1 MNTHKLVPALLVAVA
16 LNIPGEMLF
25 AQTTDHLS
33 CAPVVPTPTSISA
46 VSPVSS
52 ALHVLPPLGAIS
64 GDPANLDQSL
74 TDYLEVRLC
83 DAGTPQ
89 CVALASLTSQH
100 IKNGMEYIHLKE
112 KKYQVNW
119 KVSKDDLGKS
129 VKIQILVAGLLIGS
143 TPYQANSPANV
154 PVQMRVD
161 NHPRIRARVLRAQ
174 GKSAS
179 EITFALISEFH
190 VGGFDVTLLLNAEQF
205 SSIEI
210 ASALKDAFNATP
222 TQTTAWMRDAGIRAV
237 EIARA
242 LFGVYGQ
249 AASDVAATLRAA
261 GFKSADVYAALRAT
275 APGWTI
281 EGGEIALQSAG
292 FCTDDVFAAI
302 QPDLVARYQGWIAK
316 SAPILY
322 LDQSERYKFASVAWY
337 MQNSYVHWSLPGGA
351 CPTTLDL
358 ANGGPCNAAVGA
370 VAPEGLVAFVQ
381 QKFIHNA
388 PFLTANGVDPSD
400 GIAVQHFVE
409 SLDIRVIQKD
419 DSIWAGQPA
428 LATAYIN
435 VIRNK
440 TPNTP
445 EFGTTDLQF
454 WSFYP
459 YNGPGTIQSDTEV
472 FGAGYKATKEL
483 DPLGT
488 HIPDWENA
496 TVRFD
501 TPTGDVVQVTGTA
514 HGDVRDLAAGLNYE
528 GTYPVLY
535 SSRNGHSVWSVTGDN
550 PITLKDYTT
559 DLSIDLGILGSID
572 LGTFGIRVDGLNI
585 TSVGDRFDTSSSFQL
600 AAVYD
605 TCVDFADFAPGFCEG
620 KNPIQPAPALDPGVD
635 ILHNVVPIGSCR
647 YLDGSFAIPP
657 SDDKPSLPPGAASTQ
672 LMQTVCPR
680 PFTARADG
688 SPAPNTEWWLM
699 GRFGPEKNSVLGL
712 NAWEEWVNVD
722 FGPGVQGVIAI
733 GCAPF
738 SAILGVGFG
747 VCVGVA
753 DAAFEIALPLVKD
766 QVINAFLPPPGS
778 PQSPYWKPCALR
790 RDGSC

>member
-1 MNTHKLVPALLVAVA
+1 MKIPKLAQVLIVTIAIA
-16 LNIPGEMLF
+16 LNSTGQPLF
-25 AQTTDHLS
+25 AQTPAHLS
-33 CAPVVPTPTSISA
+33 CTPVIPTPTSVSA
-46 VSPVSS
+46 VSAVSS
-52 ALHVLPPLGAIS
+52 ALHVLPPLGAVS
-64 GDPANLDQSL
+64 GDPANLDRSL
-74 TDYLEVRLC
+74 TDYLEVRPC

-100 IKNGMEYIHLKE
+100 TKNGMEYIHLLE
-112 KKYQVNW
+112 NKYQVNW
-119 KVSKDDLGKS
+119 KALKEHIGKAIN
-129 VKIQILVAGLLIGS
+129 VQVLVAGLLVS
-143 TPYQANSPANV
+143 SAPYQIQSPANV
-154 PVQMRVD
+154 AVHFRVD
-161 NHPRIRARVLRAQ
+161 NHPRIRSRVLHAQ

-179 EITFALISEFH
+179 EITFALVAEFH
-190 VGGFDVTLLLNAEQF
+190 VGGFDVTLLLHAEQF

-222 TQTTAWMRDAGIRAV
+222 AQATAWMRDSGIRAV

-242 LFGVYGQ
+242 LFGAYGQ
-249 AASDVAATLRAA
+249 AASDVAATLRGA

-281 EGGEIALQSAG
+281 EGGEIALQAAG

-302 QPDLVARYQGWIAK
+302 QPDLVARYQGWIAR

-337 MQNSYVHWSLPGGA
+337 MQNSYVHWTLPGGA
-351 CPTTLDL
+351 CPPTPDL
-358 ANGGPCNAAVGA
+358 INGGPCNTAVGS
-370 VAPEGLVAFVQ
+370 VAPEGLVALVQ
-381 QKFIHNA
+381 QTFIHNA
-388 PFLTANGVDPSD
+388 PFLAGYGVDPND
-400 GIAVQHFVE
+400 GTAVQHFVE
-409 SLDIRVIQKD
+409 SLDIRIIQRD
-419 DSIWAGQPA
+419 DSIWAGQPTT
-428 LATAYIN
+428 ATTYIN

-440 TPNTP
+440 TPGTP

-454 WSFYP
+454 WFFYP

-472 FGAGYKATKEL
+472 FGADYKATKEL

-501 TPTGDVVQVTGTA
+501 TATGDDIQVTGTA

-528 GTYPVLY
+528 GTHPALY
-535 SSRNGHSVWSVTGDN
+535 SSRNGHAVWSTIGDN
-550 PITLKDYTT
+550 PLTLKDFST

-585 TSVGDRFDTSSSFQL
+585 TSSGDRFDTSSSFQL
-600 AAVYD
+600 ASVYD
-605 TCVDFADFAPGFCEG
+605 TCVDFADSTPGLCEG
-620 KNPIQPAPALDPGVD
+620 NNPILPVPEAPFDA
-635 ILHNVVPIGSCR
+635 IHNVVPIASCR

-657 SDDKPSLPPGAASTQ
+657 TDDKPSLPVGAASKE
-672 LMQTVCPR
+672 LMKTACPR
-680 PFTARADG
+680 PFTVRADG
-688 SPAPNTEWWLM
+688 TPALNTEWWLM

-747 VCVGVA
+747 VCVGIA

-766 QVINAFLPPPGS
+766 QVINAFLPAPSS
-778 PQSPYWKPCALR
+778 PQSPYWKPCTLR
-790 RDGSC
+790 RNGSC